1 MALKDKIKES
11 PRLKK
16 IVHSLLMHPVRTR
29 PRWYIRLF
37 QFLYVRRGR
46 GSVIY
51 CSVRRD
57 LVPFRNCEIGAYSV
71 VESFSLLNNAVGD
84 LLIGSHSRIGVGNTI
99 IGPVTI
105 GDHVHIG
112 QHVLISGLNHSYEQ
126 VDLKISDQGVTVN
139 PVFIDSNVWIGAN
152 VVILPGVHIGEH
164 SVVGAGSVVTR
175 DVAPFTVVVG
185 NPARCVKKW
194 DPVQHKWIK
203 NG

>member
-1 MALKDKIKES
+1 M
-11 PRLKK
+11 
-16 IVHSLLMHPVRTR
+16 
-29 PRWYIRLF
+29 
-37 QFLYVRRGR
+37 
-46 GSVIY
+46 
-51 CSVRRD
+51 
-57 LVPFRNCEIGAYSV
+57 
-71 VESFSLLNNAVGD
+71 
-84 LLIGSHSRIGVGNTI
+84 

-139 PVFIDSNVWIGAN
+139 QICIDSNVWIGAN

>member
-1 MALKDKIKES
+1 MGLKDKIKES

-16 IVHSLLMHPVRTR
+16 IVHGLLMHPVRTR
-29 PRWYIRLF
+29 PRWYLRLF

-57 LVPFRNCEIGAYSV
+57 LVPFRKCEIGAYTV

-84 LLIGSHSRIGVGNTI
+84 LLIGNYSRIGVGNTV

-105 GDHVHIG
+105 GDYVHIG
-112 QHVLISGLNHSYEQ
+112 QHVLISGLNHSYDR
-126 VDLKISDQGVTVN
+126 VDLKISEQGITVKQVT
-139 PVFIDSNVWIGAN
+139 IDSNVWIGAN
-152 VVILPGVHIGEH
+152 VVILPGVTIGEH
-164 SVVGAGSVVTR
+164 SVVGAGSVVTK
-175 DVAPFTVVVG
+175 DVAPFTVVAG
-185 NPARCVKKW
+185 NPAKCVKKW
-194 DPVQHKWIK
+194 DETQHKWVK

>member
-1 MALKDKIKES
+1 MALKDKIKAS

-57 LVPFRNCEIGAYSV
+57 LVPFRTCEIGAHSV

-84 LLIGSHSRIGVGNTI
+84 LLIGSYSRIGVGNTI

-105 GDHVHIG
+105 GDYVHIG
-112 QHVLISGLNHSYEQ
+112 QHVLISGLNHNYER
-126 VDLKISDQGVTVN
+126 VDLKISEQGITVN
-139 PVFIDSNVWIGAN
+139 PVRIDSNVWIGAN
-152 VVILPGVHIGEH
+152 VVILPGVTIGEH

-185 NPARCVKKW
+185 NPATCVKKW
-194 DPVQHKWIK
+194 DTVQHKWIK